1 MRARTWHCGP
11 FDFDLSTP
19 VVMGICNVTPDSFS
33 DGGMHATA
41 PEAFEHARGLLAA
54 GAGIIDVGGESTRPG
69 AEEVPPDVELERVL
83 PVVRELAAQ
92 GVAVS
97 VDTRHAS
104 VAAACIDAG
113 ACIVND
119 VSGFRSLEMRELAA
133 QSDVGLV
140 VMHMR
145 GTPKTMQEAPVY
157 DDVVLDVEQELSRM
171 ATRLSAEGVA
181 PERICLDFGIGFGKN
196 IAHNLA
202 LVQATAHFA
211 DLGYPLMAAVS
222 RKSFIGAMSAERA
235 PAMRD
240 RASALSAAFM
250 AGQGARILR
259 VHNVAATH
267 EMLRDSHRAII
278 ALGSNMGNSC
288 GHLDDALASL
298 RLNPDV
304 WVGAVSEYVT
314 SEPAYLE
321 AQAPF
326 VNAVA
331 LIQTTLTPHE
341 LLHMHQSLEAE
352 HGRVRSVENGPR
364 PLDLDIIDY
373 EGVVCADEELDL
385 PHPLALERDFVVTP
399 LLDIMP
405 SCELANGIAVTRD
418 KVTVGQV
425 MGPARDML
433 A

>member
-41 PEAFEHARGLLAA
+41 PEALEHARDLLAA
-54 GAGIIDVGGESTRPG
+54 GADIIDVGGESTRPG

-83 PVVRELAAQ
+83 PVVRELAEQ

-113 ACIVND
+113 ACIIND

-133 QSDVGLV
+133 RSDVGLV

-171 ATRLSAEGVA
+171 AARLSAEGVA

-222 RKSFIGAMSAERA
+222 RKSFIGAMSAESA

-240 RASALSAAFM
+240 RASALCAAFM

-259 VHNVAATH
+259 VHNVAATR

-331 LIQTTLTPHE
+331 LIQTTLTPRE
-341 LLHMHQSLEAE
+341 LLHMLQGFEAE

-373 EGVVCADEELDL
+373 EGVVCADEQLDL

-433 A
+433 P

>member
-1 MRARTWHCGP
+1 
-11 FDFDLSTP
+11 
-19 VVMGICNVTPDSFS
+19 
-33 DGGMHATA
+33 
-41 PEAFEHARGLLAA
+41 
-54 GAGIIDVGGESTRPG
+54 
-69 AEEVPPDVELERVL
+69 
-83 PVVRELAAQ
+83 
-92 GVAVS
+92 
-97 VDTRHAS
+97 
-104 VAAACIDAG
+104 
-113 ACIVND
+113 
-119 VSGFRSLEMRELAA
+119 
-133 QSDVGLV
+133 
-140 VMHMR
+140 
-145 GTPKTMQEAPVY
+145 
-157 DDVVLDVEQELSRM
+157 
-171 ATRLSAEGVA
+171 
-181 PERICLDFGIGFGKN
+181 
-196 IAHNLA
+196 
-202 LVQATAHFA
+202 
-211 DLGYPLMAAVS
+211 
-222 RKSFIGAMSAERA
+222 
-235 PAMRD
+235 
-240 RASALSAAFM
+240 M

-259 VHNVAATH
+259 VHNVAATR

-331 LIQTTLTPHE
+331 LIQTTFTPYE
-341 LLHMHQSLEAE
+341 LLHMLQSLEAE

-373 EGVVCADEELDL
+373 EGVVCADEQLDL

-418 KVTVGQV
+418 KATVGQV

>member
-41 PEAFEHARGLLAA
+41 PEALEHARGLLAA
-54 GAGIIDVGGESTRPG
+54 GADIIDVGGESTRPG

-113 ACIVND
+113 ACIIND

-133 QSDVGLV
+133 RSDVGLV

-171 ATRLSAEGVA
+171 AARLSVEGVA

-211 DLGYPLMAAVS
+211 DLGYPLMTAVS
-222 RKSFIGAMSAERA
+222 RKSFIGAMSAESA

-240 RASALSAAFM
+240 RASALCAAFM

-259 VHNVAATH
+259 VHNVAATR

-341 LLHMHQSLEAE
+341 LLHMLQGLEAE

-373 EGVVCADEELDL
+373 EGIVCADEQLDL

>member
-41 PEAFEHARGLLAA
+41 PEALEHARGLLAA
-54 GAGIIDVGGESTRPG
+54 GADIIDVGGESTRPG
-69 AEEVPPDVELERVL
+69 AEEVPPDAELARVL

-222 RKSFIGAMSAERA
+222 RKSFIGAMSAESA

-240 RASALSAAFM
+240 RASALCAAFM

-341 LLHMHQSLEAE
+341 LLHMLQSLEAE

>member
-54 GAGIIDVGGESTRPG
+54 GADIIDVGGESTRPG

-113 ACIVND
+113 ACIIND

-133 QSDVGLV
+133 RSDVGLV

-171 ATRLSAEGVA
+171 AARLSAEGVA

-222 RKSFIGAMSAERA
+222 RKSFIGVMSAESA

-240 RASALSAAFM
+240 RASALCAAFM

-259 VHNVAATH
+259 VHNVAATR

-331 LIQTTLTPHE
+331 LIQTTFTPHE
-341 LLHMHQSLEAE
+341 LLHMLQSLEAE

-373 EGVVCADEELDL
+373 EGVVCADEQLDL

-418 KVTVGQV
+418 KATVGQV

>member
-41 PEAFEHARGLLAA
+41 PEAFEHARGLFAA
-54 GAGIIDVGGESTRPG
+54 GADIIDVGGESTRPG

-113 ACIVND
+113 ACIIND
-119 VSGFRSLEMRELAA
+119 VSGFSSLEMRELAA
-133 QSDVGLV
+133 RSDVGLV

-171 ATRLSAEGVA
+171 AARLSAEGVA

-222 RKSFIGAMSAERA
+222 RKSFIGAMSAESA

-240 RASALSAAFM
+240 RASALCAAFM

-259 VHNVAATH
+259 VHNVAATR

-331 LIQTTLTPHE
+331 LIQTTFTPYE
-341 LLHMHQSLEAE
+341 LLHMLQSLEAE

-373 EGVVCADEELDL
+373 EGVVCADEQLDL

-418 KVTVGQV
+418 KATVGQV

>member
-54 GAGIIDVGGESTRPG
+54 GADIIDVGGESTRPG

-113 ACIVND
+113 ACIIND

-133 QSDVGLV
+133 RSDVGLV

-171 ATRLSAEGVA
+171 AARLSAEGIA

-211 DLGYPLMAAVS
+211 DLDYPLMAAVS
-222 RKSFIGAMSAERA
+222 RKSFIGAMSAESA

-240 RASALSAAFM
+240 RASALCAAFM

-259 VHNVAATH
+259 VHNVAATR

-331 LIQTTLTPHE
+331 LIQTTFTPHE
-341 LLHMHQSLEAE
+341 LLHMLQSLEAE

-373 EGVVCADEELDL
+373 EGVVCADEQLDL

>member
-54 GAGIIDVGGESTRPG
+54 GADIIDVGGESTRPG

-113 ACIVND
+113 ACIIND

-133 QSDVGLV
+133 RSDVGLV

-171 ATRLSAEGVA
+171 AARLSAEGIA

-202 LVQATAHFA
+202 LVQATAYFA

-222 RKSFIGAMSAERA
+222 RKSFIGAMSAESA

-240 RASALSAAFM
+240 RASALCASFM
-250 AGQGARILR
+250 TGQGARILR
-259 VHNVAATH
+259 VHNVAATR
-267 EMLRDSHRAII
+267 EMLCDSHRAII

-341 LLHMHQSLEAE
+341 LLHMLQGLEAE

-373 EGVVCADEELDL
+373 EGVVCADEQLDL

-418 KVTVGQV
+418 KATVGQV

>member
-54 GAGIIDVGGESTRPG
+54 GADIIDVGGESTRPG

-113 ACIVND
+113 ACIIND

-133 QSDVGLV
+133 RSDVGLV

-171 ATRLSAEGVA
+171 AARLSAEGIA

-211 DLGYPLMAAVS
+211 DLDYPLMTAVS
-222 RKSFIGAMSAERA
+222 RKSFIGAMSAESA

-240 RASALSAAFM
+240 RASALCAAFM

-259 VHNVAATH
+259 VHNVAATR

-331 LIQTTLTPHE
+331 LIQTTFTPHE
-341 LLHMHQSLEAE
+341 LLHMLQGLEAE

-373 EGVVCADEELDL
+373 EGVVCADEQLDL

>member
-33 DGGMHATA
+33 DGGMHATT
-41 PEAFEHARGLLAA
+41 PEALEHARNLLAS
-54 GAGIIDVGGESTRPG
+54 GADIIDVGGESTRPG
-69 AEEVPPDVELERVL
+69 AEEVPPDAELARVL

-113 ACIVND
+113 ACIIND
-119 VSGFRSLEMRELAA
+119 VSGFRSLEMCELAA

-157 DDVVLDVEQELSRM
+157 DDVVLDVEHELSRM
-171 ATRLSAEGVA
+171 AARLSAEGVA

-222 RKSFIGAMSAERA
+222 RKSFIGAMSAESA
-235 PAMRD
+235 PVMRD
-240 RASALSAAFM
+240 RASALCAAFM
-250 AGQGARILR
+250 AGQGARIVR
-259 VHNVAATH
+259 VHDVAVTC
-267 EMLRDSHRAII
+267 EMLCDSRRAII

-288 GHLDDALASL
+288 EHLDDALASL

-331 LIQTTLTPHE
+331 LIQTTLAPHE
-341 LLHMHQSLEAE
+341 LLRMLQSLEAE

-373 EGVVCADEELDL
+373 EGVTCADEELDL

-405 SCELANGIAVTRD
+405 SCELANGVAVTRD

>member
-54 GAGIIDVGGESTRPG
+54 GADIIDVGGESTRPG

-113 ACIVND
+113 ACIIND

-133 QSDVGLV
+133 RSDVGLV

-171 ATRLSAEGVA
+171 AARLSAEGIA

-211 DLGYPLMAAVS
+211 DLDYPLMAAVS
-222 RKSFIGAMSAERA
+222 RKSFIGAMSAESA

-240 RASALSAAFM
+240 RASALCAAFM

-259 VHNVAATH
+259 VHNVAATR

-331 LIQTTLTPHE
+331 LIQTTFTPHE
-341 LLHMHQSLEAE
+341 LLHMLQSLEAE

-373 EGVVCADEELDL
+373 EGVVCADEQLDL

-418 KVTVGQV
+418 KATVGQV

>member
-41 PEAFEHARGLLAA
+41 PEALEHARGLLAA
-54 GAGIIDVGGESTRPG
+54 GADIIDVGGESTRPG
-69 AEEVPPDVELERVL
+69 AEEVPPDAELARVL

-222 RKSFIGAMSAERA
+222 RKSFIGAMSAESA

-240 RASALSAAFM
+240 RASALCAAFM

-259 VHNVAATH
+259 VHNVAATR

-341 LLHMHQSLEAE
+341 LLHMLQGLEAE

-373 EGVVCADEELDL
+373 EGVVCADEQLDL

>member
-54 GAGIIDVGGESTRPG
+54 GADIIDVGGESTRPG

-97 VDTRHAS
+97 VDTRHAN

-113 ACIVND
+113 ACIIND

-133 QSDVGLV
+133 RSDVGLV

-145 GTPKTMQEAPVY
+145 GTPKTMQEAPAY

-171 ATRLSAEGVA
+171 AARLSAEGVA

-211 DLGYPLMAAVS
+211 DLGYPLMTAVS
-222 RKSFIGAMSAERA
+222 RKSFIGAMSAESA

-240 RASALSAAFM
+240 RASALCAAFM

-259 VHNVAATH
+259 VHNVAATR

-341 LLHMHQSLEAE
+341 LLHMLQGLEAE

-373 EGVVCADEELDL
+373 EGVVCADEQLDL

>member
-222 RKSFIGAMSAERA
+222 RKSFIGAMSAESA

-240 RASALSAAFM
+240 RASALCAAFM

-341 LLHMHQSLEAE
+341 LLHMLQSLEGE

>member
-222 RKSFIGAMSAERA
+222 RKSFIGAMSAESA

-240 RASALSAAFM
+240 RASALCAAFM

-341 LLHMHQSLEAE
+341 LLHMLQSLEAE

>member
-41 PEAFEHARGLLAA
+41 PEALEHAHGLLAA
-54 GAGIIDVGGESTRPG
+54 GADIIDVGGESTRPG
-69 AEEVPPDVELERVL
+69 AEEVPPDAELERVL

-113 ACIVND
+113 ACIIND

-133 QSDVGLV
+133 RSDVGLV

-171 ATRLSAEGVA
+171 AARLSAEGIA

-222 RKSFIGAMSAERA
+222 RKSFIGAMSAESA

-240 RASALSAAFM
+240 RASALCAAFM

-259 VHNVAATH
+259 VHNVAATR

-331 LIQTTLTPHE
+331 LIQTTLTPRE
-341 LLHMHQSLEAE
+341 LLHMLQGLEAE

-373 EGVVCADEELDL
+373 EGVVCADEQLDL

>member
-41 PEAFEHARGLLAA
+41 PEALEHARGLLAA
-54 GAGIIDVGGESTRPG
+54 GADIIDVGGESTRPG
-69 AEEVPPDVELERVL
+69 AGEVPPDVELERVL

-92 GVAVS
+92 GMAVS

-113 ACIVND
+113 ACIIND

-133 QSDVGLV
+133 RSDVGLV

-171 ATRLSAEGVA
+171 AARLSAEGVA

-222 RKSFIGAMSAERA
+222 RKSFIGAMSAESA

-240 RASALSAAFM
+240 RASALCAAFM
-250 AGQGARILR
+250 TGQGARILR
-259 VHNVAATH
+259 VHNVAATR

-331 LIQTTLTPHE
+331 LIQTTFTPHE
-341 LLHMHQSLEAE
+341 LLHMLQGLEAE

-373 EGVVCADEELDL
+373 EGVVCVDEQLDL

>member
-41 PEAFEHARGLLAA
+41 PEAFEHARGLFAA
-54 GAGIIDVGGESTRPG
+54 GADIIDVGGESTRPG

-113 ACIVND
+113 ACIIND

-133 QSDVGLV
+133 RSDVGLV

-171 ATRLSAEGVA
+171 AARLSAEGVA

-222 RKSFIGAMSAERA
+222 RKSFIGAMSAESA

-240 RASALSAAFM
+240 RASALCAAFM

-259 VHNVAATH
+259 VHNVAATR

-331 LIQTTLTPHE
+331 LIQTTFTPHE
-341 LLHMHQSLEAE
+341 LLHMLQSLEAE

-373 EGVVCADEELDL
+373 EGVVCADEQLDL

-418 KVTVGQV
+418 KATVGQV

>member
-33 DGGMHATA
+33 DGGMHATT
-41 PEAFEHARGLLAA
+41 PEALEHARNLLAS
-54 GAGIIDVGGESTRPG
+54 GADIIDVGGESTRPG
-69 AEEVPPDVELERVL
+69 AEEVPPDAELARVL

-113 ACIVND
+113 ACIIND

-157 DDVVLDVEQELSRM
+157 DDVVLDVEHELSRM
-171 ATRLSAEGVA
+171 AARLSAEGVA

-196 IAHNLA
+196 IAHNLV
-202 LVQATAHFA
+202 LVQATAYFA

-222 RKSFIGAMSAERA
+222 RKSFIGAMSAESA
-235 PAMRD
+235 PVMRD
-240 RASALSAAFM
+240 RASALCAAFM
-250 AGQGARILR
+250 AGQGARIVR
-259 VHNVAATH
+259 VHDVAVTC
-267 EMLRDSHRAII
+267 EMLRASRRAII

-288 GHLDDALASL
+288 EHLDDALASL

-331 LIQTTLTPHE
+331 LIQTTLAPHE
-341 LLHMHQSLEAE
+341 LLRMLQSLEAE

-405 SCELANGIAVTRD
+405 SCELANGVAVTRD

-433 A
+433 V

>member
-222 RKSFIGAMSAERA
+222 RKSFIGAMSAESV

-240 RASALSAAFM
+240 RASALCAAFM

>member
-19 VVMGICNVTPDSFS
+19 AVMGICNITPDSFS

-41 PEAFEHARGLLAA
+41 PEALEHARALLAA
-54 GAGIIDVGGESTRPG
+54 GADIIDVGGESTRPG
-69 AEEVPPDVELERVL
+69 AEEVPPDVELARVL

-113 ACIVND
+113 ACIIND

-157 DDVVLDVEQELSRM
+157 EDVVLDVEQELSRM
-171 ATRLSAEGVA
+171 AARLGAEGVA

-222 RKSFIGAMSAERA
+222 RKSFIGAMSAESA

-240 RASALSAAFM
+240 RASALCAAFM

-259 VHNVAATH
+259 VHNVAVTR

-341 LLHMHQSLEAE
+341 LLHMFQSLEAE
-352 HGRVRSVENGPR
+352 HGRVRGVENGPR

-373 EGVVCADEELDL
+373 EGVVCADEQLDL

-405 SCELANGIAVTRD
+405 SCELANGVAVTHD

-425 MGPARDML
+425 IGPARDML

>member
-19 VVMGICNVTPDSFS
+19 AVMGICNITPDSFS

-41 PEAFEHARGLLAA
+41 PEALEHARALLAA
-54 GAGIIDVGGESTRPG
+54 GADIIDVGGESTRPG
-69 AEEVPPDVELERVL
+69 AEEVPPDVELARVL

-113 ACIVND
+113 ACIIND

-157 DDVVLDVEQELSRM
+157 EDVVLDVEQELSRM
-171 ATRLSAEGVA
+171 AARLGAEGVA

-222 RKSFIGAMSAERA
+222 RKSFIGAMSAESA

-240 RASALSAAFM
+240 CASALCAAFM

-259 VHNVAATH
+259 VHNVAVTR

-341 LLHMHQSLEAE
+341 LLHMFQSLEAE
-352 HGRVRSVENGPR
+352 HGRVRGVENGPR

-373 EGVVCADEELDL
+373 EGVVCADEQLDL

-405 SCELANGIAVTRD
+405 SCELANGVAVTHD

-425 MGPARDML
+425 IGPARDML

>member
-1 MRARTWHCGP
+1 MWARTWHCGP

-19 VVMGICNVTPDSFS
+19 IVMGICNVTPDSFS
-33 DGGMHATA
+33 DGGMHATT
-41 PEAFEHARGLLAA
+41 PEALEHARGLLAA
-54 GAGIIDVGGESTRPG
+54 GADIIDVGGESTRPG
-69 AEEVPPDVELERVL
+69 AEEVPPDVELARVL

-113 ACIVND
+113 ACIIND

-133 QSDVGLV
+133 RSDVGLV

-171 ATRLSAEGVA
+171 AARLSVEGIA

-222 RKSFIGAMSAERA
+222 RKSFIGAMSAESA

-240 RASALSAAFM
+240 RASALCAAFM
-250 AGQGARILR
+250 ARQGARILR
-259 VHNVAATH
+259 VHNVTATR

-321 AQAPF
+321 AQDPF

-341 LLHMHQSLEAE
+341 LLHMLQSLEAE

-364 PLDLDIIDY
+364 PLDLDIVDY

-405 SCELANGIAVTRD
+405 SCELANGIAVTCD

>member
-54 GAGIIDVGGESTRPG
+54 GADIIDVGGESTRPG

-113 ACIVND
+113 ACIIND

-133 QSDVGLV
+133 RSDVGLV

-171 ATRLSAEGVA
+171 AARLSAEGIA

-222 RKSFIGAMSAERA
+222 RKSFIGAMSAESA

-240 RASALSAAFM
+240 RASALCAAFM
-250 AGQGARILR
+250 TRQGARILR
-259 VHNVAATH
+259 VHNVAATR

-341 LLHMHQSLEAE
+341 LLHMLQGLEAE

-373 EGVVCADEELDL
+373 EGVVCADEQLDL

-418 KVTVGQV
+418 KATVGQV

>member
-11 FDFDLSTP
+11 FDFDLSAP

-33 DGGMHATA
+33 DGGMHATV
-41 PEAFEHARGLLAA
+41 PEALEHARGLLAA
-54 GAGIIDVGGESTRPG
+54 GADIIDVGGESTRPG

-113 ACIVND
+113 ACIIND

-133 QSDVGLV
+133 RSDVGLV

-171 ATRLSAEGVA
+171 AVRLSAEGIA

-202 LVQATAHFA
+202 LVQTTAFFA

-222 RKSFIGAMSAERA
+222 RKSFIGAMSAESA

-240 RASALSAAFM
+240 RASALCAAFM

-259 VHNVAATH
+259 VHNVAATR

-278 ALGSNMGNSC
+278 ALGSNMGNCC

-341 LLHMHQSLEAE
+341 LLHVLQGLEAE
-352 HGRVRSVENGPR
+352 HGRVRSEENGPR

-405 SCELANGIAVTRD
+405 FCELANGIAVTRD

>member
-54 GAGIIDVGGESTRPG
+54 GADIIDVGGESTRPG

-113 ACIVND
+113 AYIIND

-133 QSDVGLV
+133 RSDVGLV

-171 ATRLSAEGVA
+171 AARLSAEGIA

-211 DLGYPLMAAVS
+211 DLDYPLMAAVS
-222 RKSFIGAMSAERA
+222 RKSFIGAMSAESA

-240 RASALSAAFM
+240 RASALCAAFM

-259 VHNVAATH
+259 VHNVAATR

-298 RLNPDV
+298 RLNPAV

-331 LIQTTLTPHE
+331 LIQTTFTPHE
-341 LLHMHQSLEAE
+341 LLHMLQSLEAE

-373 EGVVCADEELDL
+373 EGVVCADEQLDL

-418 KVTVGQV
+418 KATVGQV